1 MAQDPRQQYAQMLS
15 AMPPNALDRI
25 KKEMRRR
32 AGLFALGAVI
42 TIVGAFLT
50 LDPYYLSTLIML
62 GGGGVALLGLLGLSR
77 GAGCMAYVAGF
88 FWLSAVTCGV
98 ARGHE
103 ASLYVLG
110 GTAAAFAL
118 ASLLI
123 PKPKAQNPLA
133 DLAKMMQQPGGGG
146 GFPGFGQPPQGPPEN
161 ALGTQRPARERVIDI
176 DAQEQSD
183 KSDKSDKP
191 GKSAGKS
198 AGKSD
203 DKHEKIRLDFD
214 SDKKR
219 K

>member
-15 AMPPNALDRI
+15 AMPPNALERI

-50 LDPYYLSTLIML
+50 LNPYYLSTLIML
-62 GGGGVALLGLLGLSR
+62 GGGGVALIGLLGLSR

-133 DLAKMMQQPGGGG
+133 DLAKMMQQPGGPGGAGGFPG

-161 ALGTQRPARERVIDI
+161 ALGTQRPARERVIDV
-176 DAQEQSD
+176 DAQEKQSGN
-183 KSDKSDKP
+183 
-191 GKSAGKS
+191 GKSGAKN
-198 AGKSD
+198 D

-214 SDKKR
+214 SDNKKR